1 MIIARM
7 RTLAAIALFCLA
19 LPGGVNAQEDA
30 GSEKANPSRDNTD
43 ESARPAQRQR
53 PDASGARRIN
63 PMAKLF
69 ELMDSNGDGDISAAE
84 MDGFI
89 AKVDTD
95 GDGRVNDEELRA
107 RMRVILST
115 LRSGSSSGRPGGSG
129 RSRGGRQ
136 RRSADDPRVSKETV
150 EAATAL
156 RKATHSGGLPGPG
169 AAAPDFSLSLLEG
182 SAKPDFVKP
191 DGDGKVSLSAHKE
204 KKPVVLIF
212 GSYT

>member
-30 GSEKANPSRDNTD
+30 GSEKAPPPGDNTD

-107 RMRVILST
+107 RMRVILS
-115 LRSGSSSGRPGGSG
+115 
-129 RSRGGRQ
+129 
-136 RRSADDPRVSKETV
+136 
-150 EAATAL
+150 
-156 RKATHSGGLPGPG
+156 
-169 AAAPDFSLSLLEG
+169 LSLI
-182 SAKPDFVKP
+182 
-191 DGDGKVSLSAHKE
+191 H
-204 KKPVVLIF
+204 I
-212 GSYT
+212 